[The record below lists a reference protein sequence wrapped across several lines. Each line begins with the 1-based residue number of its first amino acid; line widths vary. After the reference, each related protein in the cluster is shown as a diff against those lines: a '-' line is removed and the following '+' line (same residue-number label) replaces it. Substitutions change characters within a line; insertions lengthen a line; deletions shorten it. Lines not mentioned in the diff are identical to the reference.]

1 MEIARMKRQAFSPY
15 LEKPTRLADIVAA
28 IQILGTDRYE
38 KRRLEAWAKYLGD
51 QPTSDRSWKHLFEK
65 HPEFFGME
73 EERAFLVWRRAQ
85 ARYDPDTEKEYSFD
99 QIEQLK
105 KQDPT
110 VDDRLFRKPLTESQ
124 ITTLI
129 NAAIAMQVQAN
140 AFEERR
146 RWWVPAV
153 LSSAATLLAVIVGA
167 LLKGA

>member
-1 MEIARMKRQAFSPY
+1 
-15 LEKPTRLADIVAA
+15 
-28 IQILGTDRYE
+28 
-38 KRRLEAWAKYLGD
+38 
-51 QPTSDRSWKHLFEK
+51 
-65 HPEFFGME
+65 ME